1 VGGTGAVGQGCREA
15 MTTNYKRG
23 WIKAAMIMIVGG
35 SVWGMSSRT
44 SKFEEASSP
53 MPQLEYRVKAGFL
66 YYFAQFTEWP
76 KGTFAD
82 TEEKRA
88 PVRLCV
94 LGSDPF
100 GTMLED
106 TLKDRL
112 VDGRAIEI
120 VRAKTL
126 EEAKGCH
133 VLFISSHEKDRIAE
147 LLAKLPEGPVLT
159 VSETP
164 GFAKQGGMVN
174 FYVENGRVLFE
185 VNRQAIHAR
194 KLSLSSKLLR
204 LAKIVDGE
212 PVAPVEP

>member
-1 VGGTGAVGQGCREA
+1 
-15 MTTNYKRG
+15 MTTNYKHG
-23 WIKAAMIMIVGG
+23 WIEAAMIMIVGG
-35 SVWGMSSRT
+35 SVWGMSSKT
-44 SKFEEASSP
+44 SKFEEVSSP
-53 MPQLEYRVKAGFL
+53 MPQLEHRVKAGFL

-82 TEEKRA
+82 TDGKRA

-94 LGSDPF
+94 LGPDPF

-106 TLKDRL
+106 IFKDRL
-112 VDGRAIEI
+112 VDGRAIEV

-126 EEAKGCH
+126 EEAKGAH
-133 VLFISSHEKDRIAE
+133 VLFISSQEKDRIPE

-164 GFAKQGGMVN
+164 GFATQGGMVN
-174 FYVENGRVLFE
+174 FYVENNRVLFE
-185 VNRQAIHAR
+185 VNRQALEVR

-204 LAKIVDGE
+204 LAKVVDGE
-212 PVAPVEP
+212 PLKPVQP